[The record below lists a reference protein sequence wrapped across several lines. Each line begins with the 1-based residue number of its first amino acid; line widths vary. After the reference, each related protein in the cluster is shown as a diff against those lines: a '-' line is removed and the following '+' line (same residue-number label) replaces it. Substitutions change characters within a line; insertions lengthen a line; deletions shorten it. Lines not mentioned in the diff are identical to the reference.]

1 MIFNELTED
10 NFQLFAIKNYENPK
24 AVTKEDFDKDL
35 NHFKYIKRLL
45 KRYKNTG
52 QLKTHLLLNHFIIL
66 YNIFG
71 EACTPLLFFKIE
83 EDLWPSMKTF
93 VMFLGKLPE
102 YPHTTMHDIQPD
114 LYCLQE
120 LYKIYNED
128 GTEKTGADNKSS

>member
-10 NFQLFAIKNYENPK
+10 NFLLFAIKNYENPQ

-45 KRYKNTG
+45 KRYKNSG

-71 EACTPLLFFKIE
+71 EATTPMLFFKIE
-83 EDLWPSMKTF
+83 KDFWPCMKTF
-93 VMFLGKLPE
+93 VMFLGKFPE
-102 YPHTTMHDIQPD
+102 YPKSSIHDIQPD

-120 LYKIYNED
+120 LYKIYNEKED
-128 GTEKTGADNKSS
+128 TGKGN